1 MFLEILLRFLIVLK
15 YSNFKLELNNASY
28 LNIIIIMEIVLIL
41 SFECF
46 NLLDQCD
53 ILDMWLQF

>member
-1 MFLEILLRFLIVLK
+1 MFLEKLLRFLIVLK

>member
-1 MFLEILLRFLIVLK
+1 MFLEKLLRFLIVLK
-15 YSNFKLELNNASY
+15 YSDFKLELNNASY